1 MIPSPM
7 TQLLDSNMLVV
18 GATGGLGSAISRRLA
33 AEGVRLTL
41 AGRNEGT
48 LAVLADELGDSVAGT
63 VSADLALPG
72 GPAAVVAALAPDGG
86 LDGVIYAAGVV
97 AFGPLADLE
106 EDAFEQMLLLNFV
119 SPVRLFKALLPQL
132 KPGSVVVHLSAI
144 LAEKP
149 MKGMAV
155 YSATKSALT
164 GFGAAMGAELRREH
178 IRVLD
183 VRPPHTET
191 GLHTRPISGVPPRLG
206 PGLDPASVAD
216 RIVTAIA
223 AEEPDL
229 PSTAF
234 L

>member
-1 MIPSPM
+1 
-7 TQLLDSNMLVV
+7 MLVV
-18 GATGGLGSAISRRLA
+18 GATGGLGTAISRRLST
-33 AEGVRLTL
+33 EGVHLVL
-41 AGRNEGT
+41 AGRNEVK
-48 LAVLADELGDSVAGT
+48 LAALADELGDSVADT
-63 VSADLALPG
+63 ICADLALPG
-72 GPAAVVAALAPDGG
+72 GPAALAAALTQDGG

-97 AFGPLADLE
+97 AFGPLAELG
-106 EDAFEQMLLLNFV
+106 EDGFEQMLLINFAA
-119 SPVRLFKALLPQL
+119 PVLLLKNLLPLL
-132 KPGSVVVHLSAI
+132 KPGSVVVHLSAV

-164 GFGAAMGAELRREH
+164 GFSAAMGAELRREH

-206 PGLDPASVAD
+206 RGQDPASVAE
-216 RIVTAIA
+216 RIVAAIA
-223 AEEPDL
+223 ADETDL

-234 L
+234 R